1 MPRRRGRQQEF
12 AKCPRRSQFRQCSPA
27 SCWRRRSH
35 WPLLKS
41 KTGEIKST
49 DATKH
54 EIVLSSGDT
63 FELGSKVKIDKLK
76 VGEKVTV
83 TYEMKDGKMLASKVH
98 AAK

>member
-1 MPRRRGRQQEF
+1 MSKRISVPTMF
-12 AKCPRRSQFRQCSPA
+12 AVVLA
-27 SCWRRRSH
+27 STAAMAATET
-35 WPLLKS
+35 

-49 DATKH
+49 DAAKH
-54 EIVLSSGDT
+54 ELVLSTGDT

-98 AAK
+98 PSK

>member
-1 MPRRRGRQQEF
+1 MSKKISVATVLAGVVL
-12 AKCPRRSQFRQCSPA
+12 A
-27 SCWRRRSH
+27 STAV
-35 WPLLKS
+35 LAATET

-49 DATKH
+49 DASKK

-63 FELGSKVKIDKLK
+63 FELGSNVKLDKLK

-83 TYEMKDGKMLASKVH
+83 TYETKDGKMLASKVH

>member
-1 MPRRRGRQQEF
+1 MSKKISVATVLAGV
-12 AKCPRRSQFRQCSPA
+12 ALA
-27 SCWRRRSH
+27 STVA
-35 WPLLKS
+35 LAATDT

-49 DATKH
+49 DATKK

-63 FELGSKVKIDKLK
+63 FELGGKVKIDKLK